1 MVVTAS
7 LPWWVWLFLIVIFSL
22 QVYSLTREGLPGT
35 WTTGGGDV
43 EAPSIDVGKLK
54 AAAQRNILIIMVIST
69 LFLGFAA
76 YYFMGQQ
83 PAMER
88 PYVLLMLHAS
98 IFISTISASMSVM
111 NQLNADVPAAAA
123 PAS

>member
-7 LPWWVWLFLIVIFSL
+7 LPWWVWLFLILIFSL
-22 QVYSLTREGLPGT
+22 QVYSLVRDGVPDTLSI
-35 WTTGGGDV
+35 GGGGGGG
-43 EAPSIDVGKLK
+43 AALPAIDMEKVKG
-54 AAAQRNILIIMVIST
+54 AAQRNILIIMVIST
-69 LFLGFAA
+69 IFLGFAA

-98 IFISTISASMSVM
+98 IFISTISVSMSII
-111 NQLNADVPAAAA
+111 NQLNAEIA
-123 PAS
+123 